1 MITEELKVLIT
12 ANTSAFNAGISS
24 VESRV
29 KSAKKAMSGD
39 FTGLS
44 GVGKSAAGASTGLSG
59 LAKTAG
65 VAGAAFAAIKIAVP
79 FAKECISLSSDL
91 QEVQNVVDVTFGNM
105 SEDINNFAQNAKE
118 QFGLSEL
125 AAKQYASTMGAML
138 KSSGITGSQMKE
150 MSKNITA
157 LAADMA
163 SFYNLDSETAFE
175 KIRSGISGET
185 EPLKQLGI
193 NMSVANLEAYAMTQG
208 ITKSYSAMSQA
219 EQTLLRYNYLL
230 SVTGDAQGDFARTS
244 DSWANQ
250 TRILTENWKEFKALL
265 GDALIPVL
273 TKVVKVLNVV
283 LETLIKIGRAI
294 KTVVNSIKSVFG
306 IGSSMDSS
314 NQSTQDMAQ
323 NAQGA
328 AQGTE
333 DIAQGAEDTAN
344 GLEDAKKSA
353 QDLQNVIGGF
363 DELHIIAAEDTNSID
378 NFGGIDDNAMSGT
391 INPNGGD
398 NPFKDAVDDST
409 DSVEALADALKDVTP
424 ELEKIKDAAEEAE
437 KSLEEIEAPEL
448 KPVEVPVDLPEPV
461 KIPVEEPE
469 PVIIPVPQPEPVKIP
484 VEPEIEEPDE
494 LPWAAMEPIKVDADT
509 SSAEQ
514 TIQDFI
520 TSFPF
525 FQGSGIDLLFR
536 ARTEGIDEVEQKAI
550 GIDNAIQKLRTP
562 VSIAISFAGAA
573 GIIMSLGGIVSG
585 ITAIGSAATG
595 LAGCFAPI
603 NDLSQITENANSHL
617 LSLGQVSSQSSQNIR
632 ESFSNAIQSVSQ
644 STSDMANTAS
654 QNLSQIDTGNAE
666 KNITDTFSGMSQ
678 QASRITQ
685 MMSKDATS
693 NLSGINAGG
702 ADENVS
708 GTFSKMRETVMQIVS
723 GISGDA
729 NESLSSI
736 SGSDAVSN
744 IQGPF
749 SGLAQWMSSLFNNIK
764 QMWNDLKS
772 SFSNFSFNMSASV
785 SSSGSSGGG
794 GGDSRASLSSIGDIE
809 ELTPVTSMNVPALAS
824 GGVLRSGQLF
834 IANER
839 APELVGNIGGRTGV
853 MNNDQIVE
861 AVSAGV
867 ASAVAQTL
875 GGVGQQ
881 ELTTTISGD
890 DLQLILNR
898 ANQKR
903 SAGISNNF
911 AFGGR

>member
-44 GVGKSAAGASTGLSG
+44 GVGKSAAGAGAGLSG
-59 LAKTAG
+59 LTKAAG
-65 VAGAAFAAIKIAVP
+65 VAGAAFAAINIAVP

-91 QEVQNVVDVTFGNM
+91 QEVQNVVDVTFGSM
-105 SEDINNFAQNAKE
+105 SDDINNFAKNAKK

-138 KSSGITGSQMKE
+138 KSSGITGSPMKE

-391 INPNGGD
+391 INPNRGD

-437 KSLEEIEAPEL
+437 KSLEEIEVPEL

-461 KIPVEEPE
+461 KIPIEEPE

-484 VEPEIEEPDE
+484 IEEPEPDE

-809 ELTPVTSMNVPALAS
+809 ELTPVTSMDVPTLAS
-824 GGVLRSGQLF
+824 GGVLRTGQLF

-890 DLQLILNR
+890 DLQLVLNR

-903 SAGISNNF
+903 STGISNNF